1 MPAIEKLGDGYDALI
16 TKFNAGQIAMC
27 RVALWNSTY
36 LQDDVNWKAM
46 NAPRA
51 NDGTQAEVLFLNGI
65 GISSSCE
72 NPEAAEKFIKTSEK
86 QWLCQRKTN
95 HCFLFFMLSIL
106 CSLFFLV
113 LFL

>member
-1 MPAIEKLGDGYDALI
+1 
-16 TKFNAGQIAMC
+16 MC

-72 NPEAAEKFIKTSEK
+72 NPEAAEKFIKYLTSEEGLALYLEDNTSP
-86 QWLCQRKTN
+86 Q
-95 HCFLFFMLSIL
+95 LSLIHI
-106 CSLFFLV
+106 
-113 LFL
+113 